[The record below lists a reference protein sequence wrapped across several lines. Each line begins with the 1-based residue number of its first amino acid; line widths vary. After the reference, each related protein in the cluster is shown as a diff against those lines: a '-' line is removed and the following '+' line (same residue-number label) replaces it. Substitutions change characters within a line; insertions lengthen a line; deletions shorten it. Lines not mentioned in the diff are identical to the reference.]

1 MAILAG
7 IDEAGFGPLLGPM
20 VVSSSSFSVPDELVF
35 ADLWDKLRKSV
46 TNTARDKRA
55 RLLIADSKKAYSRK
69 RGLKDL
75 QRTVHTCIES
85 LEKRQSQKLSELFS
99 ILCPD
104 CLDRL
109 GEYPW
114 YKYKLDK
121 DLPNCCTDIPIAA
134 NMFTNDLQA
143 NGIMLRDVQSSC
155 LDVEYYNDLVTRVK
169 NKSRVLFTVTSQLLY
184 DILKD
189 SGGEKVEVVIDR
201 QGGRTRYGRHLLRMF
216 PGAELKII
224 KETKTCSSYE
234 LTGDNFQSRVHFVV
248 NADNHSLPVS
258 LASMTSKYIRELL
271 VAHINDYFTS
281 QCPGLKPTAG
291 YYQDGKRF
299 LSELEEFADTVTYD
313 KNKLVRVL

>member
-20 VVSSSSFSVPDELVF
+20 VVSSSSFYVPDEHVF
-35 ADLWDKLRKSV
+35 ADLWNKLRNSV
-46 TNTARDKRA
+46 TNTARDRRA

-75 QRTVHTCIES
+75 QRTVHTCVES
-85 LEKRQSQKLSELFS
+85 FGPSQTGKLSELFGF
-99 ILCPD
+99 LCPG

-114 YKYKLDK
+114 YKHKLDS
-121 DLPNCCTDIPIAA
+121 DLPLYCSDVPIAA
-134 NMFTNDLQA
+134 NMFKKDLQA
-143 NGIMLRDVQSSC
+143 NGIKLLGVKSSC
-155 LDVEYYNDLVTRVK
+155 LDVGYYNDLVVKVK
-169 NKSRVLFTVTSQLLY
+169 NKSRVLFTVTSQLLSG
-184 DILKD
+184 ILN
-189 SGGEKVEVVIDR
+189 SAGNEKVEIVIDR

-216 PGAELKII
+216 PEAELKIV

-234 LTGDNFQSRVHFVV
+234 LTGDNFRSRVHFVV

-271 VAHINDYFTS
+271 VAHINEYFTS

-299 LSELEEFADTVTYD
+299 ISELEQFTDTVTYD
-313 KNKLVRVL
+313 KNKLIRVL